1 MKRIF
6 VFIVLVLIGAGLGA
20 AGSWTV
26 ANKPGW
32 IPGLSAEKQEDR
44 DNVKYVG
51 PMHPQIVRDEP
62 GNCPICGME
71 LVPKEVNESGEPMQ
85 DASGESAET
94 GEHAMNMTADGESEG
109 ETGFKPGDIRID
121 PRVVNNLGVKTARAH
136 RMDLSRT
143 FRTVGE
149 VTYNERLV
157 SHIHTRVEGWVE
169 ELFLDAAGDRVQ
181 KGDPILRIY
190 SPELVSAQDEYL
202 LALKQKRQLQERN
215 VFDPDDRG
223 MVRQA
228 RERLLLYGL
237 SEQEIE
243 EIARTGKY
251 QPTILLRATQNGVVT
266 NLGVREGMRVTPQ
279 DNLYTIADLSSVW
292 VQAHA
297 YASQAAWAEEGDEVE
312 IEMPFLPGMTWRGEI
327 ERVYPYMEQ
336 ESRTVKLRV
345 LVDNTDRRLKPNMFA
360 SAKVFADEIQDALV
374 LPRQA
379 LIRTGK
385 KQVVVLALGQGRFRP
400 KEVVPGIESGPWV
413 QIKEGLQEGRRVV
426 TSSQF
431 LLDSESDLQ
440 ASLGRMGSG
449 DGNATSGSPAGA
461 MDHSSH

>member
-1 MKRIF
+1 MRRIF
-6 VFIVLVLIGAGLGA
+6 LFMVLVLIGVGLGA
-20 AGSWTV
+20 AGSWIL
-26 ANKPGW
+26 ANKADW
-32 IPGLSAEKQEDR
+32 VPGLTARKQEEQK

-71 LVPKEVNESGEPMQ
+71 LVPKKVGQSGEPVAA
-85 DASGESAET
+85 DERS
-94 GEHAMNMTADGESEG
+94 MNMTAGG
-109 ETGFKPGDIRID
+109 ETGHESGFRPGDIRID
-121 PRVVNNLGVKTARAH
+121 PAVVNNLGVETERAQ
-136 RMDLSRT
+136 RTDLSRT

-157 SHIHTRVEGWVE
+157 SHIHTRVRGWVE

-202 LALKQKRQLQERN
+202 LALKQKRRLWQQEG
-215 VFDPDDRG
+215 FDRSDRS
-223 MVRQA
+223 MARQA
-228 RERLLLYGL
+228 RQRLLLYGL

-243 EIARTGKY
+243 EIARTGEY
-251 QPTILLRATQNGVVT
+251 QPTVLLRAQQNGVVT
-266 NLGVREGMRVTPQ
+266 ELGVREGMRVTPQ
-279 DNLYTIADLSSVW
+279 DNLYTIADLSKVW

-297 YASQAAWAEEGDEVE
+297 YASHAAWAKEGDKVE
-312 IEMPFLPGMTWRGEI
+312 IEIPFLPGVTRQGEV
-327 ERVYPYMEQ
+327 ERVYPYLE
-336 ESRTVKLRV
+336 EKSRTVKLRV
-345 LVDNTDRRLKPNMFA
+345 LVDNPERRLKPNMFA
-360 SAKVFADEIQDALV
+360 TAEIFADKIQNALV
-374 LPRQA
+374 VPRQA

-385 KQVVVLALGQGRFRP
+385 KQIVILALGQGKFRP
-400 KEVVPGIESGPWV
+400 KEVVPGIESGQWV
-413 QIKEGLQEGRRVV
+413 QIKDGLREGQRVV

-440 ASLGRMGSG
+440 ASLGRMDAGEN
-449 DGNATSGSPAGA
+449 NATSGSSAAP